1 LRRDGIF
8 AVRNPHKIASAF
20 DEDFYLPPG
29 KGDGVLLE
37 KVGPTLPEVTE
48 YTLEQ
53 ARDGF

>member
-1 LRRDGIF
+1 MLDRYLKEFGI
-8 AVRNPHKIASAF
+8 SAF